1 MKPNEQN
8 SSSREV
14 NQEVHTDATNGH
26 VSTTRTTSSVPSPT
40 VQDSKEAAHH
50 KGYVQGEVSE
60 HHRQTGVQ
68 KVRDNDNASRGL
80 LLGIILTSLVGLVLG
95 TVYFLNRSD
104 DAPAPAP
111 VVIPVPR
118 ANQPSASP
126 APVRTIERERTIIQK
141 IVPVPQ
147 PSAAQKAAPAPQPSP
162 VQKAAPAPQPV
173 APAPN
178 INITVPNSQ
187 RQDAPPQQAAPAP
200 SSPSN
205 NINITVP
212 TPQQSPASTQP
223 SPAPQSS
230 TSPSTIKNEGASE
243 SGTSSETNTQ
253 SPGNS
258 KASDGAEP
266 NSNSGAGDGAGSQ
279 Q

>member
-8 SSSREV
+8 SFNREV
-14 NQEVHTDATNGH
+14 HQEVHTDATNGH
-26 VSTTRTTSSVPSPT
+26 VSTTKTTSSVPSTT
-40 VQDSKEAAHH
+40 VNDSKKAAYHN
-50 KGYVQGEVSE
+50 GYVQGEVSE
-60 HHRQTGVQ
+60 HHREAKVQ
-68 KVRDNDNASRGL
+68 QVRDNDNASRGL

-118 ANQPSASP
+118 ANQPSTSP
-126 APVRTIERERTIIQK
+126 APVRTIEREKTIIQK
-141 IVPVPQ
+141 IIPVPQ
-147 PSAAQKAAPAPQPSP
+147 ASPAQKAAPAPQPNS
-162 VQKAAPAPQPV
+162 VQKAAPAPQQP

-187 RQDAPPQQAAPAP
+187 RPETPPQQAAPAP
-200 SSPSN
+200 SAPSN

-212 TPQQSPASTQP
+212 NSQKEPASTQP

-230 TSPSTIKNEGASE
+230 SFPSTIKNEGTSD
-243 SGTSSETNTQ
+243 SGTSSGTNTE
-253 SPGNS
+253 SPSNS
-258 KASDGAEP
+258 QAPSGAASD
-266 NSNSGAGDGAGSQ
+266 SGSGTGDAAGSQ